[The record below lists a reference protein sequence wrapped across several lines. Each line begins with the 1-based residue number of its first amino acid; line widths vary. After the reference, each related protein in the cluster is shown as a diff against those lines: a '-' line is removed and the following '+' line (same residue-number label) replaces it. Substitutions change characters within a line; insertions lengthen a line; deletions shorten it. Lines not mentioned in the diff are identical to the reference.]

1 MPASQWPNLLAP
13 PGAMGW
19 VLPQFEQV
27 SHLQVLVFAAL
38 GLIIG
43 SFVNVLI
50 HRLPLMILGSDLST
64 HMPTELTSDA
74 SKASAAETNFN
85 LSTPPSHC
93 PLCQHRLHGYELI
106 PVLSFVISLG
116 RCRHCNGRIAWR
128 YPLIEI
134 TTSLLFTLC
143 LFQFGWTFQAL
154 MACFFTAALLAL
166 AWIDAETFLLPDVIT
181 QALLWVGLVGS
192 AMSLTPTPL
201 IQALSG
207 AVLGYGM
214 LWAVGWAFAAW
225 RGKEGLGQ
233 GDLKLL
239 AALGA
244 WVGIWSLLPVLLLA
258 SVSGLIFGVIQ
269 KMRGQLGD
277 NGHFAFGP
285 FLALSGFACF
295 FLGISMG
302 V

>member
-1 MPASQWPNLLAP
+1 MPPSQWPNLFIP

-19 VLPQFEQV
+19 VLPQFEIVTQW
-27 SHLQVLVFAAL
+27 QVLFFVML
-38 GLIIG
+38 GLIAG

-50 HRLPLMILGSDLST
+50 HRLPLMILG
-64 HMPTELTSDA
+64 TS
-74 SKASAAETNFN
+74 SHHNTSFN
-85 LSTPPSHC
+85 LNTPRSHC
-93 PLCQHRLHGYELI
+93 PHCHHTLLWYELI
-106 PVLSFVISLG
+106 PILSYALARG
-116 RCRHCNGRIAWR
+116 RCTHCGIQISWR

-134 TTSLLFTLC
+134 TTSILFTLC
-143 LFQFGWTFQAL
+143 LFQWGWSVQAL
-154 MACFFTAALLAL
+154 MACFFTSALLAL
-166 AWIDAETFLLPDVIT
+166 TWIDAETFLLPDVIT
-181 QALLWVGLVGS
+181 QALLWVGLIGS
-192 AMSLTPTPL
+192 AMSLTPPPL

-207 AVLGYGM
+207 AVLGYGI
-214 LWAVGWAFAAW
+214 LWGIGWAFETW
-225 RGKEGLGQ
+225 TGKEGMGQ

-239 AALGA
+239 AGLGA

>member
-1 MPASQWPNLLAP
+1 MPPSLWPNLLMP

-19 VLPQFEQV
+19 VLPQFENV
-27 SHLQVLVFAAL
+27 SPLQIFFFAAL
-38 GLIIG
+38 GLVTG
-43 SFVNVLI
+43 SFLNVLI
-50 HRLPLMILGSDLST
+50 HRLPLMILGTDS
-64 HMPTELTSDA
+64 PDA
-74 SKASAAETNFN
+74 QGFN
-85 LSTPPSHC
+85 LSTPRSHC
-93 PLCQHRLHGYELI
+93 PHCLHVLNWHELI
-106 PVLSFVISLG
+106 PVLSYVVSRG
-116 RCRHCNGRIAWR
+116 RCRHCGAQIDRQ
-128 YPLIEI
+128 YPIVEI
-134 TTSLLFTLC
+134 TTSLLFMLC
-143 LFQFGWTFQAL
+143 LFQFGWTVQAL
-154 MACFFTAALLAL
+154 MACFFSAALLAL
-166 AWIDAETFLLPDVIT
+166 AWIDAKTFLLPDAIT

-192 AMSLTPTPL
+192 GMSLTPTPL
-201 IQALSG
+201 IQAVSG
-207 AVLGYGM
+207 AVLGYSI
-214 LWAVGWAFAAW
+214 LWLVSWGFQTWA
-225 RGKEGLGQ
+225 GKEGMGQ

>member
-1 MPASQWPNLLAP
+1 
-13 PGAMGW
+13 
-19 VLPQFEQV
+19 
-27 SHLQVLVFAAL
+27 
-38 GLIIG
+38 
-43 SFVNVLI
+43 
-50 HRLPLMILGSDLST
+50 MILGTAPAHL
-64 HMPTELTSDA
+64 PL
-74 SKASAAETNFN
+74 FN
-85 LSTPPSHC
+85 LHTPRSHC
-93 PLCQHRLHGYELI
+93 PQCHHTLPWYELI
-106 PVLSFVISLG
+106 PVLSYALSRG
-116 RCRHCNGRIAWR
+116 RCRHCGSKVSWR
-128 YPLIEI
+128 YPFIEI

-143 LFQFGWTFQAL
+143 LLQFGCSIQAL

-166 AWIDAETFLLPDVIT
+166 TWIDAETFLLPDVIT

-201 IQALSG
+201 LQALSG
-207 AVLGYGM
+207 AVLGYSL
-214 LWAVGWAFAAW
+214 LWGIGRAFETW
-225 RGKEGLGQ
+225 TGKEGMGQ

-258 SVSGLIFGVIQ
+258 SVSGLIFGVVQ

>member
-1 MPASQWPNLLAP
+1 MPPSQWPNLLPP

-19 VLPQFEQV
+19 VLPQFENV
-27 SHLQVLVFAAL
+27 NLWQVLLFVTL
-38 GLIIG
+38 GLVMG

-50 HRLPLMILGSDLST
+50 HRLPLMILGT
-64 HMPTELTSDA
+64 EPPKPMP
-74 SKASAAETNFN
+74 FN
-85 LSTPPSHC
+85 LRVPRSHC
-93 PLCQHRLHGYELI
+93 PHCQQPLHWYELI
-106 PVLSFVISLG
+106 PVLSFAWSMG
-116 RCRHCNGRIAWR
+116 RCRHCNAYISWR
-128 YPLIEI
+128 YPFIEI

-143 LFQFGWTFQAL
+143 LFQFGWSAQAL

-166 AWIDAETFLLPDVIT
+166 AWIDAETFLLPDAIT

-201 IQALSG
+201 MHALSG
-207 AVLGYGM
+207 AVLGYSL
-214 LWAVGWAFAAW
+214 LWALGWAFVTWA
-225 RGKEGLGQ
+225 GKEGMGQ

-239 AALGA
+239 AGLGA

-258 SVSGLIFGVIQ
+258 SVSGLIFGIVQ

-285 FLALSGFACF
+285 FLALSGFTCF

>member
-1 MPASQWPNLLAP
+1 MPPSQWPNLLTP

-19 VLPQFEQV
+19 VLPQFEHVTQW
-27 SHLQVLVFAAL
+27 QVLFFAAL
-38 GLIIG
+38 GLILG

-50 HRLPLMILGSDLST
+50 HRLPHMILG
-64 HMPTELTSDA
+64 TEPPVESP
-74 SKASAAETNFN
+74 FN
-85 LSTPPSHC
+85 LNTPNSHC
-93 PLCQHRLHGYELI
+93 PHCQHALQWHELI
-106 PVLSFVISLG
+106 PVLSFVLSMG
-116 RCRHCNGRIAWR
+116 RCRHCGASISWR
-128 YPLIEI
+128 YPIVEI
-134 TTSLLFTLC
+134 STSLLFTLC
-143 LFQFGWTFQAL
+143 LFQFGWSVQAL

-181 QALLWVGLVGS
+181 QALLWMGLIGS

-201 IQALSG
+201 MHALSG
-207 AVLGYGM
+207 AVLGYSI
-214 LWAVGWAFAAW
+214 LWAVGWAFATWA
-225 RGKEGLGQ
+225 GKEGMGQ

-239 AALGA
+239 AGLGA

>member
-1 MPASQWPNLLAP
+1 MPPSLWPNLLIP

-19 VLPQFEQV
+19 VLPQFENL
-27 SHLQVLVFAAL
+27 SPLQIFFFAAL
-38 GLIIG
+38 GLVIG
-43 SFVNVLI
+43 SFLNVLI
-50 HRLPLMILGSDLST
+50 HRLPLMILGTD
-64 HMPTELTSDA
+64 PPDA
-74 SKASAAETNFN
+74 QGFN
-85 LSTPPSHC
+85 LSTPRSHC
-93 PLCQHRLHGYELI
+93 PHCLHVLQWHELI
-106 PVLSFVISLG
+106 PVLSYVVSRG
-116 RCRHCNGRIAWR
+116 RCRHCGAHIDRQ
-128 YPLIEI
+128 YPIVEI
-134 TTSLLFTLC
+134 TTSLLFMLC
-143 LFQFGWTFQAL
+143 LFQFGWTVQAL
-154 MACFFTAALLAL
+154 MACFFSAALLAL
-166 AWIDAETFLLPDVIT
+166 AWIDAKTFLLPDAIT
-181 QALLWVGLVGS
+181 QALLWVGLIGS
-192 AMSLTPTPL
+192 GMSLTPTPL
-201 IQALSG
+201 IQAVSG
-207 AVLGYGM
+207 AVLGYSI
-214 LWAVGWAFAAW
+214 LWLVSWGFQTWT
-225 RGKEGLGQ
+225 GKEGMGQ

>member
-1 MPASQWPNLLAP
+1 MPASQWPNLLTP

-19 VLPQFEQV
+19 VLPHLEQV
-27 SHLQVLVFAAL
+27 TALQVLVFAML
-38 GLIIG
+38 GLIFG
-43 SFVNVLI
+43 SFLNVLI
-50 HRLPLMILGSDLST
+50 HRLPIMILG
-64 HMPTELTSDA
+64 TE
-74 SKASAAETNFN
+74 SANERSSETTTAAPSEATFN
-85 LSTPPSHC
+85 LQTPASHC
-93 PLCQHRLHGYELI
+93 PHCHHALHWSELI
-106 PVLSFVISLG
+106 PVLSFVFSKG
-116 RCRHCNGRIAWR
+116 RCKHCGQAISWR
-128 YPLIEI
+128 YPLIELA
-134 TTSLLFTLC
+134 TSALFVLC
-143 LFQFGWTFQAL
+143 LFKFAWTPQAF
-154 MACFFTAALLAL
+154 MACFFCATLLAL
-166 AWIDAETFLLPDVIT
+166 AWIDIETFLLPDALT

-201 IQALSG
+201 MQSLPG
-207 AVLGYGM
+207 AVLGYGL
-214 LWAVGWAFAAW
+214 LWLVGWGFQTW
-225 RGKEGLGQ
+225 TGKEGMGQ

-258 SVSGLIFGVIQ
+258 SVSGLIFGVAQ